1 MTPTPV
7 CENQNILFFDIDIF
21 LINLTLCKLKSK
33 SEFFVRGEEKL
44 KYFKLMKFGKLKNK
58 IQRKKN

>member
-7 CENQNILFFDIDIF
+7 YENQNILF

-33 SEFFVRGEEKL
+33 SEFFFRGEEKL
-44 KYFKLMKFGKLKNK
+44 KNFKLKKFGKLKNK
-58 IQRKKN
+58 RDKIQRKKN

>member
-7 CENQNILFFDIDIF
+7 CENQNVLFFDISIC

-44 KYFKLMKFGKLKNK
+44 KNFKIRSLES
-58 IQRKKN
+58 